1 MRKAAVLLV
10 ALSSVILVPAA
21 FAAPPPNDLFVNA
34 QVLVGPSGS
43 VTGTN
48 LEATKEQGE
57 PEHAENRGARSV
69 WYRWVAPFS
78 GDAVIA
84 TCGATTFD
92 TLLGIYVGT
101 HVAALGPISSN
112 DDSCGERSQAVLTAV
127 AGTTYNIAVDGY
139 DGAAGTF
146 TLSWGP
152 LLPPPNDTFAAAQP
166 LSGGRGTVDGT
177 NLGATREIGEPLHGS
192 TGPYGSVW
200 YRWTSNLNGAVGFD
214 TCRGAFFDTVIGAYS
229 GTVLSRLT
237 RLAVNDDSCRV
248 FSRVRFPVRAGGSYY
263 IAVDGEGILGQRR
276 GGFTLSW
283 LAAPRPR
290 NDDFRAA
297 RRIRGAQGFLVAS
310 NTGATGERG
319 ERPHARNPASAS
331 MWYRWRAPRSMRITF
346 DTCRSG
352 FDTILAV
359 YRGSSMRRL
368 KVVKA
373 NDDACRTQARV
384 VIRAR
389 RGVEYRIVLDGYR
402 SSTGNAVIRWAPVR

>member
-1 MRKAAVLLV
+1 MPKAAALLI
-10 ALSSVILVPAA
+10 ALGALVLVPAA
-21 FAAPPPNDLFVNA
+21 HAVPPPNDLFVNA
-34 QVLVGPSGS
+34 QVLVGPSGT

-48 LEATKEQGE
+48 LEATKEPGE
-57 PEHAENRGARSV
+57 PEHAENRGGRSV

-78 GDAVIA
+78 GEAVIA

-92 TLLGIYVGT
+92 TLVGIYVGSN
-101 HVAALGPISSN
+101 VAALGPIAFN
-112 DDSCGERSQAVLTAV
+112 DDSCGERSQAVLNAV
-127 AGTTYNIAVDGY
+127 AGTTYNIVVDGY
-139 DGAAGTF
+139 DGVAGTF

-152 LLPPPNDTFAAAQP
+152 LVAPLNDSFAGAQA
-166 LSGGRGTVDGT
+166 LTGARGSVDGT
-177 NLGATREIGEPLHGS
+177 NLGATRDPGEPVHGS
-192 TGPYGSVW
+192 SAPYGSVW
-200 YRWTSNLNGAVGFD
+200 YRWTASLTGAVGFD

-237 RLAVNDDSCRV
+237 RLAANDDSCRV
-248 FSRVRFPVRAGGSYY
+248 FSRVRFPVRAGSAYW
-263 IAVDGEGILGQRR
+263 IAVDGEGTLGQRR

-331 MWYRWRAPRSMRITF
+331 MWYRWRAPRSMRIAF

-352 FDTILAV
+352 FDTVLAV
-359 YRGSSMRRL
+359 YRGSNMRRL
-368 KVVKA
+368 KLVKA
-373 NDDACRTQARV
+373 NDDACATQARV
-384 VIRAR
+384 IIRVT

-402 SSTGNAVIRWAPVR
+402 SSTGNAVIRWRPA